1 MRLAHW
7 SIPPFLPG
15 AGTRV
20 ASSNSDPFQCCAYL
34 AVAVANLILIISSS
48 YSALCISLVSD
59 DMGNDLRQ
67 YTGIVHDKLR
77 REETPLIQARGGEK
91 PSPCHHPHP
100 RPQPP
105 PLPPCSVLDYH
116 TTPRSNPPPHPA
128 PPT

>member
-59 DMGNDLRQ
+59 DMGNDLWQ
-67 YTGIVHDKLR
+67 YIGIVHDKLR
-77 REETPLIQARGGEK
+77 REEFALMQALASERGAHG
-91 PSPCHHPHP
+91 PYLHSGC
-100 RPQPP
+100 Q
-105 PLPPCSVLDYH
+105 
-116 TTPRSNPPPHPA
+116 PPPHPRRRIFDH
-128 PPT
+128 PTLRWVK